1 VVDQERDETMT
12 RKRTG
17 VNRGTQ
23 AAILRRE
30 LAKKNLIER
39 EKRSPI
45 EQLAL
50 LNKRLGDG
58 VGAARERARL
68 AAEIAAGN
76 KPKKQNKQHANATS

>member
-1 VVDQERDETMT
+1 MT

-39 EKRSPI
+39 DI
-45 EQLAL
+45 
-50 LNKRLGDG
+50 
-58 VGAARERARL
+58 ERASRHRADEL
-68 AAEIAAGN
+68 PNVANGGAVLMKEQIPERIPRHRVRAAVPIAAA
-76 KPKKQNKQHANATS
+76 Q